1 MPERFWEI
9 DFVRGLALIAMAA
22 YHFAFD
28 LSYFTPAQTDIY
40 SFPWFQL
47 GWFARLAF
55 VFLAGMSLS
64 ISFGRAKKKLG
75 RKEIQKKFFLRGAKI
90 FALGMLITAFT
101 FIFFRS
107 ETIWFGILHLI
118 GISVILSVPFL
129 GKKMAGL
136 FSGIA
141 VIAAGIFLSGYSSGF
156 PWLLWIGLKPAGF
169 TTFDYFPLLPWF
181 GLVLI
186 GMFAG
191 ETLYGG
197 AKRRIA
203 LPEAA
208 GAAGIREMCFLGR
221 NSLPVYFL
229 HQPAIIGIILVA
241 RVFLSA

>member
-28 LSYFTPAQTDIY
+28 LSYFTTVQTDIH

-47 GWFARLAF
+47 GWFARLSF
-55 VFLAGMSLS
+55 VFLAGMSIS
-64 ISFGRAKKKLG
+64 ISFGRAKKMSGGKG
-75 RKEIQKKFFLRGAKI
+75 IQKKFFLRGAKI
-90 FALGMLITAFT
+90 LLLGMLITAFT

-107 ETIWFGILHLI
+107 ETIWFGVLHLI
-118 GISVILSVPFL
+118 GVSIILSVPFL
-129 GKKMAGL
+129 GKKTAGL

-141 VIAAGIFLSGYSSGF
+141 IIAAGIFLSGYSSGF

-181 GLVLI
+181 GLVLL

-191 ETLYGG
+191 EMLYGE

-208 GAAGIREMCFLGR
+208 DAVGIREMCFLGR
-221 NSLPVYFL
+221 NSLMVYLL
-229 HQPAIIGIILVA
+229 HQPAIA
-241 RVFLSA
+241 